1 MNFSLYC
8 NFGFGFNQNY
18 FSHEFY
24 LIDLNS
30 FLNVTNMSIWT
41 FQLLICP
48 LKKRWRDGKKN
59 NYGWTKSG
67 NGNPDINQNWI

>member
-1 MNFSLYC
+1 MNSLVRETICSLADQTRRPLQIQQMNFSLYC

-30 FLNVTNMSIWT
+30 FLNVTNMSI
-41 FQLLICP
+41 
-48 LKKRWRDGKKN
+48 
-59 NYGWTKSG
+59 
-67 NGNPDINQNWI
+67 